1 VSYFQGLTIFASLF
15 TNDFIEI
22 HAMKNS
28 LMAES
33 VDSTAVAA
41 ALVVWIKQQQQ
52 VSLSKIMM

>member
-1 VSYFQGLTIFASLF
+1 VSYLLGLTIFASLF

-33 VDSTAVAA
+33 VDLKAVAA
-41 ALVVWIKQQQQ
+41 
-52 VSLSKIMM
+52 SLEV